1 VFHVDTLVKELTKE
15 VDSLPKSVLEAVKNW
30 M

>member
-1 VFHVDTLVKELTKE
+1 VDTLVKELTKE